1 MTQPHNSKD
10 EAPNKQEILREY
22 LLIDTEPEEAFDDL
36 AALAAQGC
44 GARAGFIALGY
55 DERPWMKA
63 RVGLADTETMQVLGW
78 CAQTIGA
85 CEPLALSDSDADGL
99 KFFAGVP
106 LVIREGWAVG
116 VIGVADG
123 QARAL
128 EPAQKAAL
136 QALARQAV
144 TQLELRRNV
153 VELAGAIGER
163 SRAEQALS
171 FSNARY
177 VELFENANDIVYT
190 HDLEEHF
197 TSLNRAG
204 ERMTGYTREEVLKM
218 RISDVLP
225 AENLT
230 KAREMM
236 QRKLSGE
243 PPRIYEV
250 EILGKDGRRIA
261 LELSTRV
268 IYRGGKPVGIQGIG
282 RDVTE
287 RRHIEQALH
296 AANEQ
301 LTKWVA
307 ELEQR
312 NREGAL
318 LTKMGEMLQ
327 IAMTAEEAHA
337 VVGQSSKELFPGHSG
352 GLMMIDAARNLV
364 EAAVTWGDEPGEKV
378 FAQEECWA
386 LRGGRVHR
394 VEDARSGPVCRH
406 VGNVPASAICVPM
419 MAQGEI
425 IGMYHVQGPP
435 MKAGSSAKDDA
446 VARLAVTVAEHVAL
460 ALSNLKL
467 RETLKDQSIRD
478 SLTGLFNRRF
488 LETSMARELLRAAR
502 KKRSLGVMLL
512 DLDHFKRFN
521 DSLGHL
527 AGDVLLREMG
537 AFLQHSLRGDDIAC
551 RYGGEEFTLILPETS
566 RETLQQRAEQICAE
580 VRKLKFPARNN
591 RTGGVTV
598 SIGLAMYPEHGVTM
612 NELLSAADAALYR
625 AKEEGRDRVAMA
637 VATRATETQKA

>member
-1 MTQPHNSKD
+1 MNADTPSTNQTKH
-10 EAPNKQEILREY
+10 EILREY
-22 LLIDTEPEEAFDDL
+22 LLIDTEPEPAFDDL

-63 RVGLADTETMQVLGW
+63 RVGVSEAESRALLIW
-78 CAQTIGA
+78 CSQTIGA
-85 CEPLALSDSDADGL
+85 SEPLVLNDSRDATL
-99 KFFAGVP
+99 RFFAGVP

-116 VIGVADG
+116 VLGVADG
-123 QARAL
+123 QPRGL
-128 EPAQKAAL
+128 EPSQKAAL
-136 QALARQAV
+136 QALARQVV

-163 SRAEQALS
+163 HRAEQALG
-171 FSNARY
+171 FSNERY

-190 HDLEEHF
+190 HDLEERF
-197 TSLNRAG
+197 TSLNRTG
-204 ERMTGYTREEVLKM
+204 ERVTGYSREEVLKM
-218 RISDVLP
+218 RIADVVTPESLV
-225 AENLT
+225 

-236 QRKLSGE
+236 HRKVAGE
-243 PPRIYEV
+243 PPRIYEL
-250 EILGKDGRRIA
+250 EIIGKDGRLIT
-261 LELSTRV
+261 LELSPRV
-268 IYRGGKPVGIQGIG
+268 IFREGKPVGIQGIG

-312 NREGAL
+312 NREAAL

-327 IAMTAEEAHA
+327 IATSAEEAHA
-337 VVGQSSKELFPGHSG
+337 VVEQAGRELFPGHSG

-364 EAAVTWGDEPGEKV
+364 EAIATWGEEPGERV

-425 IGMYHVQGPP
+425 IGMFHLQGPV
-435 MKAGSSAKDDA
+435 MKPGSSAKDDW

-460 ALSNLKL
+460 AISNLRL
-467 RETLKDQSIRD
+467 RETLRDQSIRD

-488 LETSMARELLRAAR
+488 LETSMSRELLRAAR
-502 KKRSLGVMLL
+502 KKRTLGVMLL

-521 DSLGHL
+521 DSYGHL

-537 AFLQHSLRGDDIAC
+537 SFLQHSLRGDDIAC
-551 RYGGEEFTLILPETS
+551 RYGGEEFTLILPETAL
-566 RETLQQRAEQICAE
+566 ETVRQRGEQICAE
-580 VRKLKFPARNN
+580 VRKLKFPQRNQ

-598 SIGLAMYPEHGVTM
+598 SIGVALFPDHGVTM
-612 NELLSAADAALYR
+612 NELLAAADTALYR
-625 AKEEGRDRVAMA
+625 AKSEGRDRVV
-637 VATRATETQKA
+637 VAAAAPAAGTPQKPA